1 MRVMTSLNR
10 RKCLSHINNGIRFN
24 VIVLRGIAHYR
35 SYTLM
40 KTLGDIMPAT
50 GINGLNRC

>member
-1 MRVMTSLNR
+1 MTSLNR